1 MYCSKRGVLKH
12 IFTEEIQSIR
22 VEITGSTI
30 IELLREGN
38 ESAFE
43 QVFKEYYKRL
53 HAYGYTFV
61 KDDET
66 AEEIVQNVFC
76 RIWEKKDQLNTDG
89 SIKSY
94 LYRAVHSESLNYLK
108 HHKVRAKYEQ
118 YYTGHMSEEYDYSSR
133 KMETSE
139 LEGHIQKAMSELPA
153 QCRIIFHLSRFEHLK
168 YQQIAG
174 QLGISVKTVENQ
186 MGKALKLM
194 RLKLVEFLP
203 VFLLLFWR
211 F

>member
-1 MYCSKRGVLKH
+1 M
-12 IFTEEIQSIR
+12 
-22 VEITGSTI
+22 EITGSTI

-61 KDDET
+61 KDDEA

-89 SIKSY
+89 SVKSY
-94 LYRAVHSESLNYLK
+94 LYRAVHNESLNYLK

>member
-1 MYCSKRGVLKH
+1 M
-12 IFTEEIQSIR
+12 
-22 VEITGSTI
+22 EITSSTI

-61 KDDET
+61 KDDEA

-76 RIWEKKDQLNTDG
+76 RIWEKKDQLNTGG

-94 LYRAVHSESLNYLK
+94 LYRAVHNESLNYLK

-168 YQQIAG
+168 YQQIAD

>member
-1 MYCSKRGVLKH
+1 MD
-12 IFTEEIQSIR
+12 FQATT
-22 VEITGSTI
+22 VEVTGSTI
-30 IELLREGN
+30 IGLLREGS

-43 QVFKEYYKRL
+43 LVFKEYFKRL
-53 HAYGYTFV
+53 HAYALSFI
-61 KDDET
+61 KDSEM

-76 RIWEKKDQLNTDG
+76 RIWEKREKLDPEG
-89 SIKSY
+89 SLKSY
-94 LYRAVHSESLNYLK
+94 LYRAVHNETLNCLK
-108 HHKVRAKYEQ
+108 HYRIREQYEQ
-118 YYTGHMSEEYDYSSR
+118 YYTERMSMEYDQGGKKTEAR
-133 KMETSE
+133 E
-139 LEGHIQKAMSELPA
+139 LQKHIEKAMAELPA

-203 VFLLLFWR
+203 LFLLFLSYFR